1 MKKTLEIK
9 GLQSIDA
16 VAKEVLQLI
25 GDHRIIAFYGNL
37 GAGKTTLI
45 KALCHQLKVVDIVS
59 SPTFAI
65 INEYRT
71 ETDEMVYHFDFYRL
85 KKLQEAIDIGVD
97 EYLDSGNY
105 CFMEWSDRIEE
116 MLPEQYVRIELEP
129 EENPDWRKLIL
140 HL

>member
-45 KALCHQLKVVDIVS
+45 KALCQQLNVVDIVS